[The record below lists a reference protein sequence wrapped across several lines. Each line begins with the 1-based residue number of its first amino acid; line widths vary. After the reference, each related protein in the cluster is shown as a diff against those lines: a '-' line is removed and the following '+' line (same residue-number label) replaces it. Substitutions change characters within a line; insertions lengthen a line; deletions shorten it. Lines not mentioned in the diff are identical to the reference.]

1 MKKLLL
7 TGLILLAANAM
18 FACTAAFYGTSSNLT
33 ATFTNT
39 SSYGLVGPQYPSVHY
54 TYGDGT
60 SGASPIH
67 AYSTAGTYSVTLFIS
82 VYDSSTIPPTLICSD
97 SVTHLI
103 TVVGSV
109 PANTISGNI
118 YSDTTNGFNTG
129 NYKVWLIKLD
139 SMNYLHAVDSVSL
152 SSNNYPYYHF
162 DNKPAGSY
170 RVKAAITGQPA
181 GTAGYVPTYHDS
193 SLYWLTAAVINHTGG
208 SSSNNNVWMR
218 TGTVTSGPGF
228 IGGNVTTGANKSAN
242 KTTSNPCV
250 GLLVYLINSSTNQ
263 LVGSSVT
270 DASGNYS
277 FSNLP
282 VGTYKVS
289 PEEMNFTTTSWTNIA
304 ITTAQP
310 SAASINF
317 AEHTVSLT
325 ITPIT
330 TGVATVANNNHI
342 NVYPNPS
349 NTGNINI
356 AIGAVTTAHV
366 TVTNIAGQI
375 VHNAAMTA
383 DANGVITLD
392 VAALQAGTYFV
403 TVDANNM
410 HTAQQVVLTK

>member
-1 MKKLLL
+1 
-7 TGLILLAANAM
+7 M
-18 FACTAAFYGTSSNLT
+18 FACTAAFSINVNNMT
-33 ATFTNT
+33 AVFNDN
-39 SSYGLVGPQYPSVHY
+39 SSYGLTGSQ
-54 TYGDGT
+54 TGDAIFQYGDGNVGSNPYHT
-60 SGASPIH
+60 YA
-67 AYSTAGTYSVTLFIS
+67 TAGTYTVLMTIN
-82 VYDSSTIPPTLICSD
+82 VYDSSIIPATIVCTDTVSHTVTIGNVTPT
-97 SVTHLI
+97 
-103 TVVGSV
+103 
-109 PANTISGNI
+109 NTISGWVFA
-118 YSDTTNGFNTG
+118 DTINSNFTG

-139 SMNYLHAVDSVSL
+139 SMNYLHAVDSVSMTL
-152 SSNNYPYYHF
+152 YNYASYHF

-181 GTAGYVPTYHDS
+181 GTAGFVPTYHDS

-208 SSSNNNVWMR
+208 SSTNNNVWMR

-250 GLLVYLINSSTNQ
+250 GLLVYLINSTTNQ

-282 VGTYKVS
+282 VGNYKVS

-317 AEHTVSLT
+317 AEHTVSFT

-330 TGVATVANNNHI
+330 TGVATVANNIHI

-356 AIGAVTTAHV
+356 AIGSVASAQV

-375 VHNAAMTA
+375 VHNATMTA